1 MFLKY
6 TTYKSKEIL
15 IMEKKIIKR
24 YAVSL
29 WYNCKPVLRFLKGF
43 NKNKNIP
50 CLFDPYLV
58 SYIKVNSKQIIDL
71 NVNPKTTKRIHRR
84 KPLQPW
90 VRQRFLTCKN
100 KSTTHKRAI

>member
-6 TTYKSKEIL
+6 TIYKSKEIL

-24 YAVSL
+24 YAISL

-50 CLFDPYLV
+50 RLFDPYLV
-58 SYIKVNSKQIIDL
+58 SYIKVNSKQIIDR
-71 NVNPKTTKRIHRR
+71 NVNPKTKRIRRR

-100 KSTTHKRAI
+100 KSTTHKTAI